1 METAGSFCFF
11 FLFRLNNSA
20 LQLSLPA
27 DANYCTE
34 CTGYSFAI
42 IAPSKQYYFLKN
54 IHIAELFIHIVRH
67 VTGNDKDYLR
77 KIPRVVW

>member
-1 METAGSFCFF
+1 MGVGVICIKLEARGTIQMETAGSFCFF

-42 IAPSKQYYFLKN
+42 MLLPNSIVFYKN
-54 IHIAELFIHIVRH
+54 IHIAEL
-67 VTGNDKDYLR
+67 
-77 KIPRVVW
+77 